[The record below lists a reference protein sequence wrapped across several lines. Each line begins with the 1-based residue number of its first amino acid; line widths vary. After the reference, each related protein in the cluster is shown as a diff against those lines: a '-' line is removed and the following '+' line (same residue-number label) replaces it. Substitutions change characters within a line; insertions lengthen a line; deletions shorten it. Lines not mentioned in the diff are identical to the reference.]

1 MNTIDTINTIFFP
14 LFLFGALYCFSCCLV
29 YLPNAQAREKE
40 PEEFKPIEQGVKE
53 FLWSDHQPE
62 VEGADT
68 ELAIPSPE
76 LEQPFSPP
84 EEIIVTPSATVQNDH
99 VLEVI
104 GKLSKR
110 QARPLCK
117 PLGIKQKVS
126 GGKELSLTF
135 TRAQI
140 KRRFKENPNLV
151 IATIEE
157 KLPNLFK
164 PHTDAEERIA
174 S

>member
-14 LFLFGALYCFSCCLV
+14 LFLFGALYCFSCCLL
-29 YLPNAQAREKE
+29 YRQNAQADEKE
-40 PEEFKPIEQGVKE
+40 TDDFQAIEQGVKE

-62 VEGADT
+62 GERPNEEEMPMPD
-68 ELAIPSPE
+68 ESLSPDPAE
-76 LEQPFSPP
+76 LETAVEPP
-84 EEIIVTPSATVQNDH
+84 TTVQPTH
-99 VLEVI
+99 ILELI

-140 KRRFKENPNLV
+140 KRKFKENPNLV